1 MTRKK
6 FSVFE
11 FDEEEEE
18 DGVEKVSAKFAGKV
32 RIQKRKRN
40 DNRKGDGSSSPITK
54 YKFLQCFGGCTEAV
68 KIERSNEPINIDD
81 GPIDVDTGGETDAL
95 RKGKSDEVVDIDTI
109 IIDKQCQYS
118 VSVRAR
124 MPQEHC
130 ADKEEIS
137 QMVTFMIDED
147 DGPIDINPFCKG
159 KSDEVV
165 DIDTTILDDQSE
177 CSVSVTARMS
187 QEDCVVKEEISKL
200 GTLGIDI
207 DDGPFDVATGV
218 AGETDTLRKGNSDEV
233 VDIDT
238 IVIGDQCQYSVS
250 VPACMP
256 PEDCDD
262 NEISQLDTLRL
273 SSFSNS
279 ENESASMISDNDV
292 RIEMSSSTSVFTPS
306 EDEGNQVLE
315 CGSLGH
321 QIDYTNNTVAVFP
334 DYILCGNIYGTEA
347 CLTFSG
353 SSIRMKGST
362 VNGVKGIFNAE
373 WNLDDIISIES
384 EWCEMVTTAMVYLCL
399 KSKVSE
405 GARIGNDASDVD
417 KLKFSVY
424 DPHWHE
430 GEEAIKSLDVRYKDI
445 WNFTSESD
453 LEKDRNVS
461 SGHNGM
467 FTSNPYFPVVHE
479 TFEEVVYPKGDP
491 DAVSISKRDVDLLRP
506 ETFINDTIIDF
517 YIQYLKNKIQPD
529 DRQRFHF
536 FNSFFFRKLADLDKG
551 PSSACEGRIAFQRVC
566 KWTRKLNIFEKDYI
580 FIPVNYSLHWSLI
593 VICHPDDE
601 SGNSLKVPCILH
613 MDSIRGSHKGLKNLI
628 QSYLYEEWRER
639 HNETVDDTLSKFL
652 HLRFVPLE
660 LPQQGNL
667 YDCGLF
673 LLHYVELFLEEA
685 PIDFSP
691 FKITEFSN
699 FVSDFFFLSSFASV
713 NHLLSWEFS
722 YVCNCICY
730 STFSCFAPIIKSL
743 KSLQLYKLQELLEFS
758 MNKIGNFYLLLLSVP
773 SPYFNLLYG
782 IWTRGPHPSIL
793 EHKLLSGIGY
803 SCPLSLYLAIFYIYL
818 NWFLPGEASL
828 KRAHIQKLICEIL
841 EDQSC
846 TQSSDPNEQETGA
859 EFLEEVCSAVSG
871 PDTDTGIHISLT
883 EKSPISVAQ
892 RQRLEELGL
901 NSRDMPEPGPSAR
914 FFSNG
919 NCWQTGALHW
929 RTCMSP
935 VEEAKETGERISDSS
950 SDTEDDQLPAGLA
963 MEFPSTS
970 FSHKD
975 LRSLGS
981 SRNKKYMQLVE
992 PYDDSSSEASTS
1004 RSLESLEIGAGVDED
1019 HLHSQSEGL
1028 DGEKKT
1034 DCDELSSKSTEY
1046 EEFADCFVEDSQ
1058 ERNCMHI
1065 DHVANDS
1072 LSSFH
1077 NTDNCNKLGA
1087 SVDTMNTAETL
1098 LREIQ
1103 KPVIDLTSDEHTAGR
1118 TKHASDGI

>member
-11 FDEEEEE
+11 FDEEE
-18 DGVEKVSAKFAGKV
+18 DGVEKVSAKFAGKF

-130 ADKEEIS
+130 ADKDEIS

-147 DGPIDINPFCKG
+147 DGPIDVDTRVAGEINTLCKG

-177 CSVSVTARMS
+177 CSVSVPARMS
-187 QEDCVVKEEISKL
+187 KEDCVVKEEISKL

-207 DDGPFDVATGV
+207 DDGPLDVATGV

-238 IVIGDQCQYSVS
+238 IVIGHQCQYSVS

-292 RIEMSSSTSVFTPS
+292 RIEMSSSASVYTPS
-306 EDEGNQVLE
+306 EDEGNQVIE

-467 FTSNPYFPVVHE
+467 FTSKPYFPVVHE

-551 PSSACEGRIAFQRVC
+551 PSNACEGRIAFQRVC

-593 VICHPDDE
+593 VICHPGEVVHSRDDE

-699 FVSDFFFLSSFASV
+699 FLS
-713 NHLLSWEFS
+713 
-722 YVCNCICY
+722 
-730 STFSCFAPIIKSL
+730 
-743 KSLQLYKLQELLEFS
+743 
-758 MNKIGNFYLLLLSVP
+758 
-773 SPYFNLLYG
+773 
-782 IWTRGPHPSIL
+782 R
-793 EHKLLSGIGY
+793 
-803 SCPLSLYLAIFYIYL
+803 

-846 TQSSDPNEQETGA
+846 TPSSDPNEQETGA

-871 PDTDTGIHISLT
+871 PDTDTLIHISLT
-883 EKSPISVAQ
+883 EKSPISAAQ

-901 NSRDMPEPGPSAR
+901 NSRDLPEPGPNAR

-935 VEEAKETGERISDSS
+935 VEEAEETGERISDSS

-992 PYDDSSSEASTS
+992 PYDDSISEASTS
-1004 RSLESLEIGAGVDED
+1004 RSLESSEIGAGVDED

-1028 DGEKKT
+1028 DREKNT

-1098 LREIQ
+1098 LREIK

>member
-1 MTRKK
+1 MDEEYDVIVLGTGLKECIPSGESTSLNLSQLWKRFRGSDQPPESLGASKECNVYVFTLSFSFVLLVYYRQWWFGSCSDTHRCYQYLNFKAIDGSFVYNKGKIHKVLATDVEALKSPLMGLFEKRRARKFFIYVQDYEDNDPKSHEGLDLTKVTAREVISKYGLEDDTIDFIGHALALHLDDSYLDQPALVFVTRMKLYAESLAS
-6 FSVFE
+6 FQGGSPYIYPLHGLAELPQSFARLSAVFGGIYMLNKPECKVE
-11 FDEEEEE
+11 FDESGKAIGVTSEGEIAKCKKVVCDPSYLPNKKQLGRKSDVYLFCCSYAHNAAPKGKYIAFVSTEAKTDNPEIFYDTHDRYVPANEEE
-18 DGVEKVSAKFAGKV
+18 DDNCFISTKVFSITLLISFNIKTHLYFSFLFFLPSLNTKLIILNLKLGVDL
-32 RIQKRKRN
+32 N
-40 DNRKGDGSSSPITK
+40 
-54 YKFLQCFGGCTEAV
+54 FGGCTEAV

-130 ADKEEIS
+130 ADKDEIS

-147 DGPIDINPFCKG
+147 DGPIDVDTRGKGMSFAGEINTLCKG

-177 CSVSVTARMS
+177 CSVSVPARMS
-187 QEDCVVKEEISKL
+187 KEDCVVKEEISKL

-207 DDGPFDVATGV
+207 DDGPLDVATGV

-238 IVIGDQCQYSVS
+238 IVIGHQCQYSVS

-292 RIEMSSSTSVFTPS
+292 RIEMSSSASVYTPS
-306 EDEGNQVLE
+306 EDEGNQVIE

-467 FTSNPYFPVVHE
+467 FTSKPYFPVVHE

-551 PSSACEGRIAFQRVC
+551 PSNACEGRIAFQRVC

-593 VICHPDDE
+593 VICHPGEVVHSRDDE

-699 FVSDFFFLSSFASV
+699 FLS
-713 NHLLSWEFS
+713 
-722 YVCNCICY
+722 
-730 STFSCFAPIIKSL
+730 
-743 KSLQLYKLQELLEFS
+743 
-758 MNKIGNFYLLLLSVP
+758 
-773 SPYFNLLYG
+773 
-782 IWTRGPHPSIL
+782 R
-793 EHKLLSGIGY
+793 
-803 SCPLSLYLAIFYIYL
+803 

-846 TQSSDPNEQETGA
+846 TPSSDPNEQETGA

-871 PDTDTGIHISLT
+871 PDTDT
-883 EKSPISVAQ
+883 
-892 RQRLEELGL
+892 
-901 NSRDMPEPGPSAR
+901 
-914 FFSNG
+914 
-919 NCWQTGALHW
+919 
-929 RTCMSP
+929 
-935 VEEAKETGERISDSS
+935 
-950 SDTEDDQLPAGLA
+950 
-963 MEFPSTS
+963 
-970 FSHKD
+970 
-975 LRSLGS
+975 
-981 SRNKKYMQLVE
+981 
-992 PYDDSSSEASTS
+992 
-1004 RSLESLEIGAGVDED
+1004 
-1019 HLHSQSEGL
+1019 
-1028 DGEKKT
+1028 
-1034 DCDELSSKSTEY
+1034 
-1046 EEFADCFVEDSQ
+1046 
-1058 ERNCMHI
+1058 
-1065 DHVANDS
+1065 
-1072 LSSFH
+1072 
-1077 NTDNCNKLGA
+1077 
-1087 SVDTMNTAETL
+1087 
-1098 LREIQ
+1098 
-1103 KPVIDLTSDEHTAGR
+1103 
-1118 TKHASDGI
+1118 

>member
-11 FDEEEEE
+11 FDEEEE
-18 DGVEKVSAKFAGKV
+18 DGVEKVSAKFSGKF

-54 YKFLQCFGGCTEAV
+54 YKFLQCFGGCTEAA

-118 VSVRAR
+118 VSVRAC

-130 ADKEEIS
+130 ADKDEIS
-137 QMVTFMIDED
+137 QMVTLMIDED
-147 DGPIDINPFCKG
+147 DGPIDVDTRVAGEINPLCKG

-177 CSVSVTARMS
+177 CFVSVPAFECHK
-187 QEDCVVKEEISKL
+187 EDCVVKEEISKL

-207 DDGPFDVATGV
+207 DDGPIDVA
-218 AGETDTLRKGNSDEV
+218 
-233 VDIDT
+233 
-238 IVIGDQCQYSVS
+238 IG

-399 KSKVSE
+399 KSKVSK

-445 WNFTSESD
+445 WNFTSEFD

-551 PSSACEGRIAFQRVC
+551 PSNACEGRIAFQRVC

-593 VICHPDDE
+593 VICHPGEVVHSRDDE

-699 FVSDFFFLSSFASV
+699 FLS
-713 NHLLSWEFS
+713 
-722 YVCNCICY
+722 
-730 STFSCFAPIIKSL
+730 
-743 KSLQLYKLQELLEFS
+743 
-758 MNKIGNFYLLLLSVP
+758 
-773 SPYFNLLYG
+773 
-782 IWTRGPHPSIL
+782 R
-793 EHKLLSGIGY
+793 
-803 SCPLSLYLAIFYIYL
+803 

-901 NSRDMPEPGPSAR
+901 NSRDLPEPGPSAR

-935 VEEAKETGERISDSS
+935 VEEAEETGERISDSS

-1004 RSLESLEIGAGVDED
+1004 RSLESSEIGAGVDED

-1028 DGEKKT
+1028 DREKNT

-1058 ERNCMHI
+1058 EGNCMHI

-1077 NTDNCNKLGA
+1077 NTDNCNKLRA

-1103 KPVIDLTSDEHTAGR
+1103 KPVIDLTSDKHTAGR

>member
-11 FDEEEEE
+11 FDEEEE
-18 DGVEKVSAKFAGKV
+18 DGVEKVSAKFAGKFG
-32 RIQKRKRN
+32 IQKRKRN

-130 ADKEEIS
+130 ADKDEIS

-147 DGPIDINPFCKG
+147 DGPIDVDTRVSGEINPLCKG

-177 CSVSVTARMS
+177 CSVSVPARMS

-207 DDGPFDVATGV
+207 DDVPIDVATG
-218 AGETDTLRKGNSDEV
+218 
-233 VDIDT
+233 
-238 IVIGDQCQYSVS
+238 

-292 RIEMSSSTSVFTPS
+292 RIEMSSSASVYTPS
-306 EDEGNQVLE
+306 EDEGNQVIE

-467 FTSNPYFPVVHE
+467 FTSKPYFPVVHE

-551 PSSACEGRIAFQRVC
+551 PSNACEGRIAFQRVC

-593 VICHPDDE
+593 VICHPGEVVHSRGKDLCDKVVISMK
-601 SGNSLKVPCILH
+601 SGE
-613 MDSIRGSHKGLKNLI
+613 KGI
-628 QSYLYEEWRER
+628 MRS
-639 HNETVDDTLSKFL
+639 VDDTLSKFL

-699 FVSDFFFLSSFASV
+699 FLS
-713 NHLLSWEFS
+713 
-722 YVCNCICY
+722 
-730 STFSCFAPIIKSL
+730 
-743 KSLQLYKLQELLEFS
+743 
-758 MNKIGNFYLLLLSVP
+758 
-773 SPYFNLLYG
+773 
-782 IWTRGPHPSIL
+782 R
-793 EHKLLSGIGY
+793 
-803 SCPLSLYLAIFYIYL
+803 

-846 TQSSDPNEQETGA
+846 TPSSDPNEQETGA

-871 PDTDTGIHISLT
+871 PDTDTLIHISLT
-883 EKSPISVAQ
+883 EKSPISAAQ

-901 NSRDMPEPGPSAR
+901 NSRDLPEPGPNAR

-935 VEEAKETGERISDSS
+935 VEEAEETGEQISDSS

-975 LRSLGS
+975 LRSL
-981 SRNKKYMQLVE
+981 
-992 PYDDSSSEASTS
+992 
-1004 RSLESLEIGAGVDED
+1004 EIGAGVDED

-1028 DGEKKT
+1028 DREKNT

-1098 LREIQ
+1098 LREIK

>member
-699 FVSDFFFLSSFASV
+699 FLS
-713 NHLLSWEFS
+713 
-722 YVCNCICY
+722 
-730 STFSCFAPIIKSL
+730 
-743 KSLQLYKLQELLEFS
+743 
-758 MNKIGNFYLLLLSVP
+758 
-773 SPYFNLLYG
+773 
-782 IWTRGPHPSIL
+782 R
-793 EHKLLSGIGY
+793 
-803 SCPLSLYLAIFYIYL
+803 

>member
-207 DDGPFDVATGV
+207 DDGPFDVATG
-218 AGETDTLRKGNSDEV
+218 
-233 VDIDT
+233 
-238 IVIGDQCQYSVS
+238 GDQCQYSVS

-699 FVSDFFFLSSFASV
+699 FLS
-713 NHLLSWEFS
+713 
-722 YVCNCICY
+722 
-730 STFSCFAPIIKSL
+730 
-743 KSLQLYKLQELLEFS
+743 
-758 MNKIGNFYLLLLSVP
+758 
-773 SPYFNLLYG
+773 
-782 IWTRGPHPSIL
+782 R
-793 EHKLLSGIGY
+793 
-803 SCPLSLYLAIFYIYL
+803 

>member
-11 FDEEEEE
+11 FDEEEE
-18 DGVEKVSAKFAGKV
+18 DGVEKVSAKFAGKF

-109 IIDKQCQYS
+109 IIDKQCRYS

-130 ADKEEIS
+130 ADKDEIS

-147 DGPIDINPFCKG
+147 DGPIDVDTRVAGEINPLCKG

-165 DIDTTILDDQSE
+165 DIDTTILDDQSV
-177 CSVSVTARMS
+177 CSVSVPARMS
-187 QEDCVVKEEISKL
+187 HEDCVVKEEISKL
-200 GTLGIDI
+200 GTPGIDI
-207 DDGPFDVATGV
+207 DDGSIDVATGV

-273 SSFSNS
+273 SSFSIS

-292 RIEMSSSTSVFTPS
+292 RIEMSSSTSVFTSS

-551 PSSACEGRIAFQRVC
+551 PSNACEGRIAFQRVC

-593 VICHPDDE
+593 VICHPGEVVHSRDDE

-652 HLRFVPLE
+652 HLWFVPLE

-699 FVSDFFFLSSFASV
+699 FLS
-713 NHLLSWEFS
+713 
-722 YVCNCICY
+722 
-730 STFSCFAPIIKSL
+730 
-743 KSLQLYKLQELLEFS
+743 
-758 MNKIGNFYLLLLSVP
+758 
-773 SPYFNLLYG
+773 
-782 IWTRGPHPSIL
+782 R
-793 EHKLLSGIGY
+793 
-803 SCPLSLYLAIFYIYL
+803 

-892 RQRLEELGL
+892 QQRLEGLGL
-901 NSRDMPEPGPSAR
+901 NSRDLPEPGPSAR

-935 VEEAKETGERISDSS
+935 VEEAEETGERISDSS

-1004 RSLESLEIGAGVDED
+1004 RSLESSEIGAGVDED

-1028 DGEKKT
+1028 DREKNT

-1046 EEFADCFVEDSQ
+1046 EESADCFVEDSQ
-1058 ERNCMHI
+1058 EKNCMHI

-1072 LSSFH
+1072 LSSFN
-1077 NTDNCNKLGA
+1077 NTGNCNKLGA